1 MASYR
6 KCPRN
11 VKGQTGIP
19 VDSPSHGRTR
29 YRYRLLSI
37 RKSQCHRCQLW
48 IFSHSSNTNWK
59 PVEEDEK
66 VLVHDAFNHS
76 KLKWLLQ
83 KRNEEAD
90 NLVRYVYNLCSNG
103 GSAGQ
108 VINVRTVAQHY
119 TASMMRR
126 MIFNKRFYG
135 KGSEDGRPGVEEQ
148 EHVSALFTVL
158 SYMYAFTVADYL
170 PWLRFFYFGGHE
182 KKVRKAM
189 EVLKKYQEAIVNER
203 VQQWREEK
211 KMEVED
217 LLDVFIALKDENG
230 NPLLSDDEINAQITE
245 ILLAAVDNPANAVK
259 WTLLEM
265 LNQPKQLEKAAEEL
279 DRLFVFTRLP
289 RSISPISPFPIALWP
304 ATSSKRSS
312 ILLSRLVLSR
322 NPKVWKD
329 LLRFDPKRHLK
340 EQIAANQQV
349 SLAEPEL
356 CFITFTIRRRSC
368 LGNWLGTTMTV
379 MLLQGLF
386 KGLVGTCHQVWR
398 KLT

>member
-1 MASYR
+1 MEELDTDIACFRLGKANVIAVKSLEIAREFLKKHDAVFASG
-6 KCPRN
+6 PITIN
-11 VKGQTGIP
+11 SG
-19 VDSPSHGRTR
+19 
-29 YRYRLLSI
+29 
-37 RKSQCHRCQLW
+37 
-48 IFSHSSNTNWK
+48 IFSYGFLAKVVTPIGNRWK
-59 PVEEDEK
+59 K
-66 VLVHDAFNHS
+66 MRRVLVHDVFNHS

-103 GSAGQ
+103 GPAGQ

-126 MIFNKRFYG
+126 MMFNKRFYG
-135 KGSEDGRPGVEEQ
+135 KGSEDGGPGVEEQ

-170 PWLRFFYFGGHE
+170 PWLRFFDFGGHE

-217 LLDVFIALKDENG
+217 LLD
-230 NPLLSDDEINAQITE
+230 QE
-245 ILLAAVDNPANAVK
+245 ILQAAVDNPANAAK
-259 WTLLEM
+259 WTLSEM
-265 LNQPKQLEKAAEEL
+265 LNRPKQPEKAAKEL
-279 DRLFVFTRLP
+279 DRVVG
-289 RSISPISPFPIALWP
+289 
-304 ATSSKRSS
+304 KD
-312 ILLSRLVLSR
+312 RLVQEHDIPILPYVTTCS
-322 NPKVWKD
+322 KVWKD
-329 LLRFDPKRHLK
+329 LLRLDPKRHLK
-340 EQIAANQQV
+340 EGIAANQQV

-356 CFITFTIRRRSC
+356 RFITFTIGRRSY

-386 KGLVGTCHQVWR
+386 NGLVGTCHQVWR